1 MKLIKKYLLFNT
13 TFFIFH
19 IISQSIFSELINS
32 NYLLLTTEF
41 IIFSFATIYLF
52 LEKDEYTI
60 ILFSISNLAVYLF
73 FIWVIEK
80 SLSIDLLIFMYEKPG
95 PLTLSEVSGARD
107 LLEMTSFRINQ
118 GIDAGL
124 INESSDKIELSN
136 SGKLFT
142 QILHFLRELYF
153 AN

>member
-1 MKLIKKYLLFNT
+1 MESVVGQSS
-13 TFFIFH
+13 FH
-19 IISQSIFSELINS
+19 WNDFSNSGYVRPTRTEAPINWFCGK
-32 NYLLLTTEF
+32 F

>member
-1 MKLIKKYLLFNT
+1 MKLFKKYFLFNT

-19 IISQSIFSELINS
+19 IISQSIFSERINS

-136 SGKLFT
+136 SGRLFT